1 MRNRAERVQGAVR
14 RWVAAGM
21 VAAVA
26 GMLLGAACPQAQADG
41 TVWAWGGNAHG
52 QLGDGSNTDR
62 WTPGMV
68 TMPIPVVAVAG
79 GGHHSLA
86 LAADGTVWAWGSNY
100 YGQLGDGTAID
111 RQSPVQVFGLAN
123 VIAVAGGG
131 VHSLAL
137 RADGSVW
144 TWGHNWD
151 GRLGDGTNTD
161 RWTPVRVIGL
171 TGVAAIAGGVSHS
184 LALKSDG
191 TTWAWG
197 GNSGGNLGDG
207 TTENRWTPVQTVG
220 LVSITS
226 IAAGYSHSL
235 AVTFDGAVWAWGS
248 NGTGQLGDGTTET
261 RLTPVEVS
269 SLNGV
274 VAVAGGTAHS
284 LALRSDGTVW
294 AWGYNNDGALGDGTQ
309 TAHPTPNQVPGLA
322 GVKAIAGGYT
332 QSLALKTDGTVWA
345 WGYGLDGQLGDGTNE
360 YRYTPVQTTGL
371 VGAVAIAS
379 SGKHSL
385 ALRVPSATA
394 LYVVDRTGTV
404 TDPVRLKA
412 YLKRTTDNAWVAGR
426 GITFGIGGTDVGAG
440 ATDASGMAHLDWVI
454 ADGQGTRAITARF
467 GGDPSYAPSTGT
479 ASLTALTHDT
489 SLYVPNRS
497 AEIADA
503 VLLKAYLYWGP
514 LHLPKLGKTVSFSVA
529 GTAVG
534 SAVTNEGGRAMLSY
548 SVPEGAGPG
557 LRSLVADWPGDGGYR
572 ASSAT
577 ATLDVAK
584 APTYLWLASR
594 SAQITKQT
602 YLRAYLRRLPDY
614 VWLPGKAV
622 RFALDGTA
630 LGSEATDS
638 GGRASYLYT
647 VSAALGDHPM
657 GAAFDGDGSYL
668 PGGST
673 GVLTVV
679 P

>member
-1 MRNRAERVQGAVR
+1 
-14 RWVAAGM
+14 M

-41 TVWAWGGNAHG
+41 TVWAWGYNGDGRLGDGTKRDTVTPVPAPDLTGMTAVSAGTHGLALRRDGAVLAWGHNGFG
-52 QLGDGSNTDR
+52 QLGDNSTTDR
-62 WTPGMV
+62 QS
-68 TMPIPVVAVAG
+68 PVRVGGLTVAVAVAAG
-79 GGHHSLA
+79 PYHSLA
-86 LAADGTVWAWGSNY
+86 LGSDGTVWAWGRNSS
-100 YGQLGDGTAID
+100 GQLGDGT
-111 RQSPVQVFGLAN
+111 V
-123 VIAVAGGG
+123 
-131 VHSLAL
+131 
-137 RADGSVW
+137 
-144 TWGHNWD
+144 
-151 GRLGDGTNTD
+151 TD
-161 RWTPVRVIGL
+161 RWSPNQVAGL
-171 TGVAAIAGGVSHS
+171 SNITGIACGFGHS

-191 TTWAWG
+191 TVWAWG
-197 GNSGGNLGDG
+197 GNGSGEIGDG
-207 TTENRWTPVQTVG
+207 TQIDRLVPVHVDG
-220 LVSITS
+220 V
-226 IAAGYSHSL
+226 AG
-235 AVTFDGAVWAWGS
+235 AT
-248 NGTGQLGDGTTET
+248 
-261 RLTPVEVS
+261 
-269 SLNGV
+269 
-274 VAVAGGTAHS
+274 AVAGGMYHS
-284 LALRSDGTVW
+284 LALKSDGTVW
-294 AWGYNNDGALGDGTQ
+294 AWGQNSYGELGNGTM
-309 TAHPTPNQVPGLA
+309 AASFVPVRVVGLA
-322 GVKAIAGGYT
+322 GVRVIASGWAYH
-332 QSLALKTDGTVWA
+332 SLALDSDGSVWA
-345 WGYGLDGQLGDGTNE
+345 WGYNAYGQAGDGTFADRLVPGRVPGIAGIVAIARGRLHSLALGADGRLFAWGFNGSGELGDGTTAS
-360 YRYTPVQTTGL
+360 RTQPVLLSSLGSVTGTAAGWACSFALVTPFAT
-371 VGAVAIAS
+371 
-379 SGKHSL
+379 SL
-385 ALRVPSATA
+385 YS
-394 LYVVDRTGTV
+394 VDRTGTV
-404 TDPVRLKA
+404 TGSVRLKA